1 MPGSWGTYL
10 SVLTP
15 PMEVYLAS
23 LPEEGH
29 HSTQQL
35 IQLGRLGRPEG
46 YASLAVYLASD
57 QH

>member
-1 MPGSWGTYL
+1 
-10 SVLTP
+10 
-15 PMEVYLAS
+15 MEVYLAS